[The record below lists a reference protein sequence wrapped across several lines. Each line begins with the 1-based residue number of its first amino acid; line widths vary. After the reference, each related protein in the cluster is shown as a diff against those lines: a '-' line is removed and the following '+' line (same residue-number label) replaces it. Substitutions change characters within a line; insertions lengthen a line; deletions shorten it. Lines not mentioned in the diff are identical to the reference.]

1 MERDLAWHQDRI
13 RDVDTRSELAVVV
26 EIKIGVARAD
36 FSRVKPP
43 DAAIAEEHVLAPAAV
58 IGAITLSD
66 DEEVFMV
73 RLVGNHGD
81 LR

>member
-1 MERDLAWHQDRI
+1 M
-13 RDVDTRSELAVVV
+13 
-26 EIKIGVARAD
+26 RAD

-58 IGAITLSD
+58 IGTVTVSD

-73 RLVGNHGD
+73 RLVGNHGICD
-81 LR
+81 E